1 VSKRTAFWDA
11 SALVPL
17 CIHEATTDQARK
29 HLQRFAPVVWWG
41 TVVEIHSAIA
51 RLHREAAISS
61 SERDGAVARLSLLS
75 QGWREI
81 LPDDALR
88 TVAESLLGTYSL
100 RASDSLQLA
109 SALIWCHHQP
119 GGRAFVCADKR
130 LSDAAKS
137 AGFEVAELSRRTR

>member
-1 VSKRTAFWDA
+1 VSKPTAFWDA

-17 CIHEATTDQARK
+17 CIQEATTDQVRK
-29 HLQRFAPVVWWG
+29 HLQHFSPVVWWG
-41 TVVEIHSAIA
+41 TVIEIHSAIA
-51 RLHREAAISS
+51 RLHREAAIAG
-61 SERDGAVARLSLLS
+61 SERDGAFARLSLLS

-88 TVAESLLGTYSL
+88 EVAGTLLDSHLL

-109 SALIWCHHQP
+109 SALIWCRHRPQ
-119 GGRAFVCADKR
+119 GKTFVCGDKR

-137 AGFEVAELSRRTR
+137 TGFEVAELSRRTR